1 MAGNAVTVDPFVME
15 HQVRPR
21 HCDAQAMV
29 HAARY
34 HDFYEDAFLGWL
46 EHIGTP
52 YSTLRASGVDLVIS
66 ESRYSYRRPARLDD
80 RLRIA
85 VTGEAVT
92 AFTLTARF
100 EVSRD
105 QDVLATAEI
114 TYAAVHGDHRG
125 TLPAI
130 LSRRTAPPPAP
141 AAALLD
147 ALYEAQADLYTYGNA
162 TGVEQLLDP
171 DIVWRVPGN
180 NQIAGTYR
188 GVDEV
193 VAYMRRRREL
203 ADAAFLMHRR
213 EVLAGPSHFAA
224 LTDGTVERAGITH
237 RWSTIGLYR
246 ARDDRI
252 IECTL
257 IPLDAAAFDAAWA

>member
-15 HQVRPR
+15 HQVHPR

-34 HDFYEDAFLGWL
+34 YDFYEDAFLGWL
-46 EHIGTP
+46 DHIGTP

-114 TYAAVHGDHRG
+114 TYAAVHGDQRG

-130 LSRRTAPPPAP
+130 LSRRSSPLAP
-141 AAALLD
+141 ATSLLD
-147 ALYEAQADLYTYGNA
+147 ALHEAQADLYTHGDA
-162 TGVEQLLDP
+162 TGIEQLLDP

-193 VAYMRRRREL
+193 VAYMRRRSEL

-237 RWSTIGLYR
+237 RFSTIGLYR

-257 IPLDAAAFDAAWA
+257 IPLDAAVFDAAWS

>member
-1 MAGNAVTVDPFVME
+1 MANKAVTVDAFVME

-46 EHIGTP
+46 EHIGAP

-66 ESRYSYRRPARLDD
+66 ESRYSYRRPARMDD
-80 RLRIA
+80 LLRVV

-92 AFTLTARF
+92 AFTLTASF
-100 EVSRD
+100 EVIRD

-130 LSRRTAPPPAP
+130 LSRRTTTPPAT
-141 AAALLD
+141 AASLLD
-147 ALYEAQADLYTYGNA
+147 ALHEAQADLYTDGDA
-162 TGVEQLLDP
+162 TRVEQLLDR

-180 NQIAGTYR
+180 NQIAGTYQ

-193 VAYMRRRREL
+193 VEYMHRRREL

-213 EVLAGPSHFAA
+213 EVLVGPSHFAA

-257 IPLDAAAFDAAWA
+257 IPFDAAAFDAAWT

>member
-1 MAGNAVTVDPFVME
+1 
-15 HQVRPR
+15 
-21 HCDAQAMV
+21 
-29 HAARY
+29 
-34 HDFYEDAFLGWL
+34 
-46 EHIGTP
+46 
-52 YSTLRASGVDLVIS
+52 
-66 ESRYSYRRPARLDD
+66 
-80 RLRIA
+80 
-85 VTGEAVT
+85 VT

-141 AAALLD
+141 AVALLD